1 MGNVLAWVF
10 SALICAV
17 AAGCLASRPDYC
29 VGRVLNYELNSL
41 ADFYQKL
48 ELPPNT
54 DFRIAVYPDAIKEND
69 MPEGEMLFR
78 TPLFNSGADGIVEV
92 AAALSDRLPVEAVIE
107 VTADNHTERLVF
119 MPKISTRPGMLIS
132 ARIDGDGAPAAG
144 SLFEVQYV
152 EGSQY
157 DYERDD
163 QYTKKRLIFFLEFPP
178 QTDEQLIC
186 RARPF
191 AEARGGCD
199 FSRPPLIERTLKTY
213 VVRFPLM
220 NADGGRGRQYWEVT
234 LERCT
239 LMNCCSRI
247 VVDGG
252 DAVE

>member
-1 MGNVLAWVF
+1 M
-10 SALICAV
+10 ICAV
-17 AAGCLASRPDYC
+17 AAGCSASRPDYG
-29 VGRVLNYELNSL
+29 VGRVLYYELNSL
-41 ADFYQKL
+41 SDFYHKL

-54 DFRIAVYPDAIKEND
+54 DFRIAVYPDAILKND
-69 MPEGEMLFR
+69 MPKGEMLFR

-119 MPKISTRPGMLIS
+119 MPKISMRPGRLIA
-132 ARIDGDGAPAAG
+132 ARMDCDGAPAAG

-191 AEARGGCD
+191 AEAMGGCD
-199 FSRPPLIERTLKTY
+199 FSRPPLIERTPETY
-213 VVRFPLM
+213 VVRFPRLA
-220 NADGGRGRQYWEVT
+220 NGGGERFCEVT
-234 LERCT
+234 LARHT
-239 LMNCCSRI
+239 LKECR
-247 VVDGG
+247 
-252 DAVE
+252 